1 MIPTPRN
8 ITEELNKYIIG
19 QDEAKKAVAVALSN
33 RERRRKLDPEIRK
46 EVMPKN
52 IILIGPTGVGKTE
65 IARRIAALVNA
76 PFVKVEAT
84 KFTEVGYV
92 GRDVDT
98 IIAELVETNVSRTYE
113 DKVREVEARAETLAT
128 ERLVTYVC
136 QQLAPRKSGTAI
148 RAKKKAAEMQAATK
162 GGAPIP
168 AKRTKQIVARLLQNK
183 ELDDQLIEIDV
194 SDDDSGP
201 YHDFPVGPE
210 YDDMRDD
217 YVEVGDNLRTGNA
230 QKRRRKVSVKEARR
244 ILTREE
250 ASKLIDFNQLV
261 EHSLREVEENGV
273 VFLDELDKLV
283 GPRIDI
289 GRDVS
294 GEGVQRDLLPLVEG
308 SSVMTRYGTV
318 KTDHILFIAA
328 GCFYQSKPS
337 DLIPELQGR
346 FPLRV
351 ELNALTEPD
360 LVRILVEPKN
370 SLIRQYKA
378 LLATEGVEIDFTDD
392 GVREIARLA
401 TVMNSRSDNIGAR
414 RLNTIV
420 EKILEELN
428 FSAPERKGEKVTVDA
443 AYVSKHVGELVKDE
457 NLSKYI
463 L

>member
-19 QDEAKKAVAVALSN
+19 QDNAKKAVAVALSN

-65 IARRIAALVNA
+65 ISRRIAALVNA

-98 IIAELVETNVSRTYE
+98 IIAELVETNVSRMYE
-113 DKVREVEARAETLAT
+113 DKVREVEARAETLAA
-128 ERLVTYVC
+128 ERLIEYVC
-136 QQLAPRKSGTAI
+136 QQLATRKQGSAI
-148 RAKKKAAEMQAATK
+148 RSRKKAAERQAAATK

-183 ELDDQLIEIDV
+183 ELDDQLIEIEVTDDEGV
-194 SDDDSGP
+194 S
-201 YHDFPVGPE
+201 YRDFPVGAE
-210 YDDMRDD
+210 YEDIRDE
-217 YVEVGDNLRTGNA
+217 YIEEAPRAAGA

-250 ASKLIDFNQLV
+250 AGKLIDYNQLV

-283 GPRIDI
+283 GPRIDV

-308 SSVMTRYGTV
+308 STVMTRYGSV

-328 GCFYQSKPS
+328 GCFYQNKPS

-351 ELNALTEPD
+351 ELNGLTEQD
-360 LVRILVEPKN
+360 LARILVEPKN
-370 SLIRQYKA
+370 SLTRQYKA
-378 LLATEGVEIDFTDD
+378 LLATEEVTLEFTDD
-392 GVREIARLA
+392 GIKEIARLA
-401 TVMNSRSDNIGAR
+401 AVMNSRSDNIGAR

-420 EKILEELN
+420 EKILEDLN
-428 FSAPERKGEKVTVDA
+428 FSAPDMKGQTVTVDT
-443 AYVSKHVGELVKDE
+443 AYVTRNVGDLVKDE

>member
-19 QDEAKKAVAVALSN
+19 QDDAKRAVAVALSN

-65 IARRIAALVNA
+65 ISRRIAALVNA

-98 IIAELVETNVSRTYE
+98 IIAELVETNVSRMYE
-113 DKVREVEARAETLAT
+113 DKVREVEARAETLAA
-128 ERLVTYVC
+128 ERLIDYVC
-136 QQLAPRKSGTAI
+136 QQLATRKQGTPI
-148 RAKKKAAEMQAATK
+148 RSRKKAAERQASATK
-162 GGAPIP
+162 GGASIP

-183 ELDDQLIEIDV
+183 ELDDQLIEIEV
-194 SDDDSGP
+194 TDDEGGS
-201 YHDFPVGPE
+201 YRDFPAGAE
-210 YDDMRDD
+210 YEDMRDD
-217 YVEVGDNLRTGNA
+217 YVEEAPRASAN

-250 ASKLIDFNQLV
+250 AGKLIDYNQLV

-308 SSVMTRYGTV
+308 STVMTRYGSV

-328 GCFYQSKPS
+328 GCFYQNKPS

-351 ELNALTEPD
+351 GLNGLTEQD
-360 LVRILVEPKN
+360 LARILVEPRN
-370 SLIRQYKA
+370 SLTRQYKA
-378 LLATEGVEIDFTDD
+378 LLATEDVTLEFTDD
-392 GVREIARLA
+392 GTREIARLA
-401 TVMNSRSDNIGAR
+401 AVMNSRSDNIGAR

-420 EKILEELN
+420 EKILEDLN
-428 FSAPERKGEKVTVDA
+428 FCAPDMKGQTVTVDT
-443 AYVSKHVGELVKDE
+443 AYVTKHVGDLVKDE